1 MKIRY
6 LLSLVACLI
15 MLYFA
20 LPKLPLYESGLPS
33 YFSFAWLVFLLFAI
47 SGNLAA
53 ILYTPQRKE
62 ERLRS
67 YPLKRKVRSYQ

>member
-6 LLSLVACLI
+6 LLSLVACVI

-20 LPKLPLYESGLPS
+20 LPRLPLYESGLPG
-33 YFSFAWLVFLLFAI
+33 YFSIAWLAFLLLAI

-53 ILYTPQRKE
+53 LLYMPDSKE
-62 ERLRS
+62 ARPRAFQQ
-67 YPLKRKVRSYQ
+67 KRKVRSYQ